1 SATGFSEWQAKQG
14 AKGGRVSKR
23 PTQTGKSK
31 SELQPEVIKLKGQ
44 GYSNRDIAQDL
55 GISASTVSLY
65 LKEAF

>member
-1 SATGFSEWQAKQG
+1 
-14 AKGGRVSKR
+14 
-23 PTQTGKSK
+23 
-31 SELQPEVIKLKGQ
+31 GQ